1 VCNINIKK
9 DYLYFIGSGKI
20 LRDSFFIGFGRGRL
34 VVIGEKLR
42 SLRKQKKMTLRLLG
56 EKLGVDYSYLS
67 RVEREKA
74 NPSMQLLEDIAVF
87 FNVPMGSLFEFS
99 DNEKSLM
106 RELELNDDELIEKY
120 NLTLDG
126 EKVTPEKLKQAL
138 AILRA
143 LN

>member
-1 VCNINIKK
+1 M
-9 DYLYFIGSGKI
+9 
-20 LRDSFFIGFGRGRL
+20 
-34 VVIGEKLR
+34 
-42 SLRKQKKMTLRLLG
+42 SLRALG
-56 EKLGVDYSYLS
+56 EKLGVDYSYLGK
-67 RVEREKA
+67 VEREKA

-87 FNVPMGSLFEFS
+87 FNVPMGSLFELS

-126 EKVTPEKLKQAL
+126 EKVTKEKLKQAL